1 MTAKYTVGGLTLQSE
16 MPFPELLP
24 AAAHGPAD
32 WTFALGSRRARP
44 PRGRWFH
51 RWTAPQGRTW
61 LSFGRDDDTYVL
73 RFART
78 ATFRVMPERRSI
90 LCEGASLVP
99 KRTIRHLLLNQVLP
113 LALTP
118 TRCVLHA
125 SAALDR
131 GGVIGFAGHTGA
143 GKSTLSAA
151 VNQSGATLMCD
162 DALVIEDRPEAVW
175 VLPMYGAVR
184 LWPDSVRALFDAAA
198 EAFPTA
204 AHYNHK
210 RTVHLT
216 GGVPAPAAARLR
228 VLCVIA
234 PKPQLK
240 RARRVTVQRLSPR
253 EALMRLMP
261 VAFHLDVQDR
271 TELQD
276 SFERL
281 ATIVE
286 RVPVVELSYP
296 WRLSA
301 LPQTARDVLAVAEE
315 FA

>member
-1 MTAKYTVGGLTLQSE
+1 MQGKYTLGGLTLDSQL
-16 MPFPELLP
+16 PLPELP
-24 AAAHGPAD
+24 AAAPNGSAD
-32 WTFALGSRRARP
+32 WTFILGSRRPRP

-61 LSFGRDDDTYVL
+61 LSFGRDDDAYVL

-78 ATFRVMPERRSI
+78 ATFRVMHDRRRI

-99 KRTIRHLLLNQVLP
+99 RRTIRHLLLNQVFP

-125 SAALDR
+125 SAVLDR
-131 GGVIGFAGHTGA
+131 GGVIGFAGQTGS

-151 VNQSGATLMCD
+151 ASQAGAQLMCD
-162 DALVIEDRPEAVW
+162 DALVIEERRDGIYV
-175 VLPMYGAVR
+175 VPMYGAVR
-184 LWPDSVRALFDAAA
+184 LWPDSLRTLFDDDA
-198 EAFPTA
+198 ERFPTA

-210 RTVHLT
+210 RIVKLAETAHS
-216 GGVPAPAAARLR
+216 PSAARLR
-228 VLCVIA
+228 VLCIVA
-234 PKPQLK
+234 AKAQLK

-253 EALMRLMP
+253 DALMRLTP
-261 VAFHLDVQDR
+261 VAFHLDVENR
-271 TELQD
+271 NELQG

-281 ATIVE
+281 ATLAE
-286 RVPVVELSYP
+286 RVPIVELAYP

-301 LPQTARDVLAVAEE
+301 LPQTAADVLAALEA